1 MQRAL
6 AQRLWAAVV
15 VIALVY
21 PHAALAQVWTEARA
35 IARADAT
42 APYVLRARTVV
53 DNAAALRIYG
63 TVPIVGNPIV
73 GVRALFVPDRE
84 AATVGLY
91 VGLPFEI
98 GGARGA
104 WRTEARHA
112 FDLAQASLDGARIDA
127 RADARRAYV
136 DVAVS
141 AERVRMT
148 GLRLDTAREL
158 LSRTEARVRAAAS
171 TELDRALALREVGIA
186 EFEAATA
193 MRDRDAALA
202 RFRAALD
209 LSPGDPAITAPVAA
223 PGPIGLTREAAIAL
237 ALAQRPEPRAG
248 RAAEQRWLSADMRL
262 RAESIA
268 PLVVAAETEVTQYRY
283 VGVGLSMST
292 SIPLVQ
298 LAQGPRAVA
307 RAEAHT
313 AGTLRGITE
322 RDIAREAGAAWDA
335 YRDALEE
342 HHTLQD
348 HYVPALER
356 TLELTE
362 RLFEAG
368 AVDAFRALLARQ
380 ELASARLRLLE
391 AVRTAWMARIA
402 LDRITAQ
409 P

>member
-1 MQRAL
+1 
-6 AQRLWAAVV
+6 
-15 VIALVY
+15 LVY
-21 PHAALAQVWTEARA
+21 PGAARAQVWTEGRA

-42 APYVLRARTVV
+42 APYVLRARTQVEG
-53 DNAAALRIYG
+53 AAALGTYG

-91 VGLPFEI
+91 LGLPFEI
-98 GGARGA
+98 GGARAA

-112 FDLAQASLDGARIDA
+112 FDVAQASLDAARIDA

-136 DVAVS
+136 DVAVA

-148 GLRLDTAREL
+148 GLRLETAREL
-158 LSRTEARVRAAAS
+158 LSRTEARVNAAAS

-186 EFEAATA
+186 EFEVASAV
-193 MRDRDAALA
+193 RDRDAAAA
-202 RFRAALD
+202 RFRSALD
-209 LSPGDPAITAPVAA
+209 LSPGDPVAAAPVSA
-223 PGPIGLTREAAIAL
+223 PSPEPGLTREAAIARAL
-237 ALAQRPEPRAG
+237 ALRPEPRAG
-248 RAAEQRWLSADMRL
+248 RATEARWLSADQRL

-268 PLVVAAETEVTQYRY
+268 PIIVAAEAEVTQYRY
-283 VGVGLSMST
+283 AGVGVSLNAA
-292 SIPLVQ
+292 IPLWQ

-307 RAEAHT
+307 RAEART
-313 AGTLRGITE
+313 AASLRGITE

-342 HHTLQD
+342 HHTLLD

-356 TLELTE
+356 TLELTD
-362 RLFEAG
+362 RLFDAG

-391 AVRTAWMARIA
+391 AVRGAWLARIA
-402 LDRITAQ
+402 LDRITAVQ